1 MNKNGYQK
9 ESDHS
14 LDDSVIIG
22 EWSHVT
28 DEIWFH
34 VRLSQSGAGGELY
47 SDVYC
52 RLVLE
57 LLKTLY
63 LTYKILLL

>member
-34 VRLSQSGAGGELY
+34 VRLSQSGAGG
-47 SDVYC
+47 V
-52 RLVLE
+52 
-57 LLKTLY
+57 KGT
-63 LTYKILLL
+63 IQ